1 MPEDKSAGEV
11 AAQAD
16 RRKFLL
22 AAGPFVALVPP
33 SMTLLLSTT
42 MSSEA
47 IAASGAVRGANAAG
61 PNSGVPSTQT
71 ADPGG
76 GRGGGQGGGLPEGG
90 PSQVANEIPLDRPGQ
105 SLVASSPDFNPP
117 QFTPG
122 GSNPSPRTSAAGERG

>member
-1 MPEDKSAGEV
+1 MLEDKSAGEV
-11 AAQAD
+11 EAQAD
-16 RRKFLL
+16 RRKFLA

-33 SMTLLLSTT
+33 AMTLLLSTT

-47 IAASGAVRGANAAG
+47 IAASGATRGANAAG
-61 PNSGVPSTQT
+61 PNAGVPSPQT
-71 ADPGG
+71 GGGPGG
-76 GRGGGQGGGLPEGG
+76 GGGGQGADLPAGG
-90 PSQVANEIPLDRPGQ
+90 PSQVANDIPLDRPGQ